1 MFVAVPYMTHDL
13 LERETLLADQ
23 LEEGAKPEVGTE
35 SDSEMEEEGEE
46 EGEEAEGEGEVV

>member
-1 MFVAVPYMTHDL
+1 MTHDL